1 MIEKHI
7 MFLVSHCFRCVF
19 LIYIKCHHFPFIAV
33 NLPLKQFLSE
43 RKVRYD
49 IFFIKNN
56 NPI

>member
-7 MFLVSHCFRCVF
+7 VFFVSRCFRCVF
-19 LIYIKCHHFPFIAV
+19 LIYIKCHHFPYIAV

-49 IFFIKNN
+49 IFFHKK
-56 NPI
+56 